1 MKTYYEITS
10 YRPKSNI
17 RVRLETEPHRFF
29 WKAKRKA
36 KEWAKNLEAMGV
48 KGTIEIYRISS
59 IKDGTYYSELVKKI
73 EIGG

>member
-17 RVRLETEPHRFF
+17 RVRLEAEPHRFF
-29 WKAKRKA
+29 WKAKRRA
-36 KEWAKNLEAMGV
+36 KKWAKDLEAMGM
-48 KGTIEIYRISS
+48 KGTIEIYRISPIFS
-59 IKDGTYYSELVKKI
+59 GAYYSELVKKI